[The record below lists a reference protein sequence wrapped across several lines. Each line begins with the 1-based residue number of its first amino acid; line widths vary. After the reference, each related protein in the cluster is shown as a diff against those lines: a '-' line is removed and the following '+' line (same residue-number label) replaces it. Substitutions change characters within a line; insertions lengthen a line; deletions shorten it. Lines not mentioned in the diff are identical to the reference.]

1 MWFCSLLT
9 VTLLVGGESP
19 AAVPSPAPAKMPVAP
34 ACEPAAGRECAMPV
48 GEVVPE
54 MARQMTVR
62 ILTNSGAG
70 SGVIVERQGQIYTVL
85 TNHHVVESSPDSRY
99 AVLTEDG
106 KEYPGKLLPSEHF
119 GYLDLALVQFS
130 SDLSY
135 RVAQMGDSQAL
146 SVGERVYAAGFPNW
160 QWMNS
165 ATVENTRDWG
175 LKAFRLTAG
184 QVEMLSERALSGGY
198 RLGYTNDIENGMSGG
213 PILDKNGR
221 LIGLNGRLKNPL
233 QGINVFVFADG
244 SQPSP
249 ELFERMKSLS
259 WGIPLVGCAADNQG
273 TPGVRECLQMGRWQA
288 GGEGQ

>member
-1 MWFCSLLT
+1 
-9 VTLLVGGESP
+9 
-19 AAVPSPAPAKMPVAP
+19 
-34 ACEPAAGRECAMPV
+34 MPV
-48 GEVVPE
+48 GELVPE
-54 MARQMTVR
+54 IARQMTVR

-70 SGVIVERQGQIYTVL
+70 SGVIVERQGQISTVL

-99 AVLTEDG
+99 VVLTEDG

-119 GYLDLALVQFS
+119 GDLDLALVQFS

-160 QWMNS
+160 QWINS

-221 LIGLNGRLKNPL
+221 LIGVNGRLKNPL
-233 QGINVFVFADG
+233 QGIKVFVFADG
-244 SQPSP
+244 TQPSP

-259 WGIPLVGCAADNQG
+259 WGIPLVGCAADSPG
-273 TPGVRECLQMGRWQA
+273 TPGVRECFQMGHWQA